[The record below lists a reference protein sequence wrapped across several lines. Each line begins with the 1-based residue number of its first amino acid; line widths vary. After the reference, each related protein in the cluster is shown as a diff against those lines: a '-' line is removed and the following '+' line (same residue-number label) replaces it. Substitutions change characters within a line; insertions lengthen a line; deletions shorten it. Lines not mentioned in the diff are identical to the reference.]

1 MDAKSDNSKN
11 SPLMN
16 IHILGRIIL
25 FCFLVFY
32 SPNSI
37 LIFQNFYIDYSSD
50 ARIIYKDIID
60 LKLDSVPFKISE
72 FKKAEPF
79 NLASLHLENYLDFF
93 TIFINEDEVS
103 FRQRSKKKDE
113 RLKIIEKNIEDSS
126 PYKRFVQAEI
136 HLQWALTRSKFN
148 QLFKAGR
155 EVYKAY
161 NLLTENQAIF
171 PDFIYNKKSLS
182 ILHSLIETIT
192 IANVFKSIL
201 GLDGSIDLAI
211 VEIGEVIE
219 YGKQNDFI
227 FKEEADAIKAL
238 ILFYQ
243 ANEKNEAWSFIQES
257 SLNVDESLL
266 SVFLIAKLAQ
276 RIGENEEAIHILKEK
291 PTSLAYSEFA
301 YLDYQMGLSL
311 LRKLDPACKKYLLQ
325 FVHTFEGKHFI
336 KDAYQKLAWASII
349 FDNDSMSYQQYM
361 SKVQS
366 EGDYLVDGDKQALL
380 ESEGSII
387 PNVILLKSRLLF
399 DGGYY
404 ENAFKMLDENRN
416 AISVNKQLFAEYN
429 YRQGRILQRLNRID
443 EARKHFDFL
452 IQNHSDDKEFYA
464 CNSALQMGLIEEKL
478 EHYNQAK
485 VYFEKC
491 LAIKPKSYKRSLHQK
506 ATTGLERILK

>member
-1 MDAKSDNSKN
+1 MR
-11 SPLMN
+11 
-16 IHILGRIIL
+16 IHILGRISL
-25 FCFLVFY
+25 FCFLAFY
-32 SPNSI
+32 SSNSI
-37 LIFQNFYIDYSSD
+37 LYSQNFYVEYSQN

-60 LKLDSVPFKISE
+60 LKLDSVPFKISK
-72 FKKAEPF
+72 FKKAEPL

-93 TIFINEDEVS
+93 TIFINEDELS
-103 FRQRSKKKDE
+103 FKKRSKNKDE
-113 RLKIIEKNIEDSS
+113 RLKIIEKNIEDSD

-161 NLLTENQAIF
+161 NLLSENQKLF
-171 PDFIYNKKSLS
+171 PEFIYNKKSLS

-201 GLDGSIDLAI
+201 GLDGSIDLAK
-211 VEIGEVIE
+211 VEIDEVIE
-219 YGKQNDFI
+219 YGKYNDFI

-276 RIGENEEAIHILKEK
+276 RIGENEAAIHILKEK
-291 PTSLAYSEFA
+291 PTSLGYSEFA

-311 LRKLDPACKKYLLQ
+311 LRKLDPESKKYLLH
-325 FVHTFEGKHFI
+325 FVDRFEGKHFI
-336 KDAYQKLAWASII
+336 KEAYQKLAWASLV

-366 EGDYLVDGDKQALL
+366 EGDDLVDDDKQALL

-387 PNVILLKSRLLF
+387 PNVILLKARLLF
-399 DGGYY
+399 DGAYF
-404 ENAFKMLDENRN
+404 ESAFEMLDENKYAVSSHKR
-416 AISVNKQLFAEYN
+416 LFAEYN
-429 YRQGRILQRLNRID
+429 YRQGRILQKLNRID

-452 IQNHSDDKEFYA
+452 IKYHSDDKEFYA
-464 CNSALQMGLIEEKL
+464 CNSALQMGLIEENLGHNNEAKL
-478 EHYNQAK
+478 
-485 VYFEKC
+485 YFEKC
-491 LAIKPKSYKRSLHQK
+491 LSIKPKSYKRSLHQK
-506 ATTGLERILK
+506 AKTGLERILK